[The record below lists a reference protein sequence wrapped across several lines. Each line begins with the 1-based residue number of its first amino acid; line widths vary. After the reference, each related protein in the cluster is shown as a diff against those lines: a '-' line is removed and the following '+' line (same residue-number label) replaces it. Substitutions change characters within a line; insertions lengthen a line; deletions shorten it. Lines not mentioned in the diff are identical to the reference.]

1 MRSNFNCGR
10 VTEEV
15 WRLMLLDKLSG
26 VFAPL
31 VTPFSQD
38 DLDLDAL
45 RFNLRRAAASGLLGY
60 LALGSNGENK
70 NLTDG
75 EQRQVLEVI
84 AAEKADKVV
93 MVGCGC
99 ESTVQ
104 TIAKCKQAAELGF
117 EFASVLTPSY
127 FAKRMD
133 GPTLSGF
140 YKRVADASP
149 LPVLL
154 YNAPGFAGGVQI
166 PLKTVVELSGHPNIV
181 GIKDSSSAGPG
192 GILSALDPKADFR
205 VLAGSVGFFYA
216 SLHMGATGGIVS
228 LADAMPEPC
237 CELYRLFV
245 DGRYPEAAELHQRL
259 SRLNR
264 SVSGFGGVAG
274 VKGAMDICGYRGGS
288 PRHPLMPLDDAGRES
303 IRRAILAEG
312 FEVG

>member
-1 MRSNFNCGR
+1 MAIS
-10 VTEEV
+10 
-15 WRLMLLDKLSG
+15 LDKLAG

-31 VTPFSQD
+31 VTPFAGD

-45 RFNLRRAAASGLLGY
+45 RFNLKRAAKSSLAGY
-60 LALGSNGENK
+60 LALGSNGEYK
-70 NLTDG
+70 SLTDD
-75 EQRQVLEVI
+75 EQRKVLEVI
-84 AAEKADKVV
+84 AEEKADKVV

-104 TIAKCKQAAELGF
+104 TVAKCEMAAEFGF

-127 FAKRMD
+127 FGKRMD
-133 GPTLSGF
+133 GPTLAGF
-140 YKRVADASP
+140 FARVADESP

-154 YNAPGFAGGVQI
+154 YNAPGFAGGVSI
-166 PLKTVVELSGHPNIV
+166 PLKTVVELSAHPNIV

-192 GILSALDPKADFR
+192 SLLSALDPKAPFR
-205 VLAGSVGFFYA
+205 VLAGSVNFFYP

-237 CELYRLFV
+237 CEMYRLFMA
-245 DGRYPEAAELHQRL
+245 GKYPEAAEMHQRL

-264 SVSGFGGVAG
+264 SVSGTGGVAG
-274 VKGAMDICGYRGGS
+274 VKGAMDVCGYRGGS
-288 PRHPLMPLDDAGRES
+288 PRHPLTPLDDAGREA
-303 IRRAILAEG
+303 IRKAILAEG

>member
-1 MRSNFNCGR
+1 
-10 VTEEV
+10 
-15 WRLMLLDKLSG
+15 MLVSLDKLSG
-26 VFAPL
+26 VFAPI
-31 VTPFSQD
+31 VTPFLED
-38 DLDLDAL
+38 EVDLHAL
-45 RFNLRRAAASGLLGY
+45 RFNLRRAAKSALSGY

-70 NLTDG
+70 SLTDD

-84 AAEKADKVV
+84 AAERADKTV

-99 ESTVQ
+99 ESSAQ

-133 GPTLSGF
+133 GPTLAGF
-140 YKRVADASP
+140 YRRVADESP

-154 YNAPGFAGGVQI
+154 YNAPGFAGGIQI
-166 PLKTVVELSGHPNIV
+166 PFKTVVELSTHPNIM

-192 GILSALDPKADFR
+192 AILSALDPKEDFR
-205 VLAGSVGFFYA
+205 VLAGSVSFFYP

-228 LADAMPEPC
+228 LADAMPDPC

-245 DGRYPEAAELHQRL
+245 AGQYAEAADMHQRL

-264 SVSGFGGVAG
+264 SVSGTGGVAG
-274 VKGAMDICGYRGGS
+274 VKGAMDVCGYRGGS
-288 PRHPLMPLDDAGRES
+288 PRHPLTPLDDAGREA

-312 FEVG
+312 FQVG